1 MRGRAF
7 LALARDLAAG
17 RTEAY
22 WRGAAIHAYYALFLE
37 CRDALTRWHQPTPP
51 RQSVHPYVRL
61 RFTRAGD
68 PDLKAIGDALDIL
81 VRQRNTASYDLNPVP
96 AFASPAMA
104 RALAQQAAVALALLD
119 AIDADPAHRAAAI
132 ASLPPP

>member
-17 RTEAY
+17 KTEAY
-22 WRGAAIHAYYALFLE
+22 WRGAVIHAYYALFLE
-37 CRDALTRWHQPTPP
+37 CRDALTRWHQPIPP
-51 RQSVHPYVRL
+51 RQAVHSYVRL

-68 PDLKAIGDALDIL
+68 PDLQAVGDSLDTL
-81 VRQRNTASYDLNPVP
+81 GRERNTANYDLSPRP
-96 AFASPAMA
+96 AFASPAV
-104 RALAQQAAVALALLD
+104 ALAMAQEATDALALLD
-119 AIDADPAHRAAAI
+119 AIDADPGRRAAV

>member
-7 LALARDLAAG
+7 LALARDLATG

-37 CRDALTRWHQPTPP
+37 CRDALTRWHQPGPP
-51 RQSVHPYVRL
+51 RHSVHPDVRL
-61 RFTRAGD
+61 RFARAGD
-68 PDLKAIGDALDIL
+68 SDLRDIGDALDIL
-81 VRQRNTASYDLNPVP
+81 VRQRNTASYDLSSVP
-96 AFASPAMA
+96 AFASPALA
-104 RALAQQAAVALALLD
+104 GALVQKATAALALLD
-119 AIDADPAHRAAAI
+119 AIDADPGRRAAAI